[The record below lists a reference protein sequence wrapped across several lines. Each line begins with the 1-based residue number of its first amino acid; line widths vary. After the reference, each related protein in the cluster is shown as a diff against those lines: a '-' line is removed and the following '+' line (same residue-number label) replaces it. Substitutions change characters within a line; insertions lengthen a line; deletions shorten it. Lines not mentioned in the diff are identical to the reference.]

1 MTKAQHEAALTR
13 ITTLEQGGGSGGGGS
28 VGSLT
33 GTPTDMPN
41 VVSGNG
47 ATAGGLGS
55 EAQGDGAL
63 AHGRVAGAYGDQS
76 VAFGDSSQAFADNS
90 VALAGGTTDGV
101 GSMAVGGHSLFAGG
115 HAQGVAVEGG
125 KGASQVERVV
135 LAGQALGQG
144 NTFQLIPG
152 TDQLPPDM
160 QPMPNRWFYAEGV
173 LTCTDGG
180 GAYHVQH
187 VRFAYAHD
195 ALIGMADLDGF
206 TNGFKTVFQVGTRV
220 WTAAV
225 DLVPAIVSHRLRV
238 QVTTPPDAVG
248 TSRALLVMDLYARRR
263 G

>member
-1 MTKAQHEAALTR
+1 MTKAQHEAALDR
-13 ITTLEQGGGSGGGGS
+13 IETLEQGGGGGGG
-28 VGSLT
+28 VGSLA
-33 GTPTDMPN
+33 GSPTDMP
-41 VVSGNG
+41 VTVSGNG
-47 ATAGGLGS
+47 ASAGGIGA
-55 EAQGDGAL
+55 EAQGDGAF
-63 AHGRVAGAYGDQS
+63 AHGRLAGAYGAHS
-76 VAFGDSSQAFADNS
+76 AALGDSSQAYAENS

-101 GSMAVGGHSLFAGG
+101 GSMAVGGHSVFAGS

-125 KGASQVERVV
+125 RGASQVERVV

-144 NTFQLIPG
+144 TTFELIPG

-160 QPMPNRWFYAEGV
+160 QPNPNRWFYAEGV
-173 LTCTDGG
+173 LTCTDSG

-206 TNGFKTVFQVGTRV
+206 TNGFKTVFQVGTRT

-238 QVTTPPDAVG
+238 QVTTPPDASAQ
-248 TSRALLVMDLYARRR
+248 TRALLVLNLYARRR
-263 G
+263 T